1 MNMTATL
8 DLASQV
14 NILAIDSERNMAL
27 VMDEDGGEMEVSM
40 NRLDNIEEEVLDL
53 SPLEWW
59 EKKNKKTFD
68 KRLTFPFASTYCITW
83 TIN

>member
-40 NRLDNIEEEVLDL
+40 NRLDNIEEAILDL

-59 EKKNKKTFD
+59 EKKIKKTL
-68 KRLTFPFASTYCITW
+68 R
-83 TIN
+83 

>member
-8 DLASQV
+8 DLISQV

-27 VMDEDGGEMEVSM
+27 VMDEDGGEFEVSM
-40 NRLDNIEEEVLDL
+40 NRLDNIEEAVLDL

-59 EKKNKKTFD
+59 EKKKKKKFD
-68 KRLTFPFASTYCITW
+68 
-83 TIN
+83 